1 MKIRFLYRC
10 GLYFI
15 ISMLISPYY
24 DGWSSTAKYLISEGV
39 FSECCCDTI
48 DCSKLTGLGPVCDDQ
63 AFNVGKLLSFYRI
76 SEFLSS
82 IFTGFFMDNCGPKLT
97 IILAIVLRMLSW
109 LLIPLYP
116 NTTGVVILSCI
127 LCGIASNGV
136 AFPVFTIAQY
146 TKRFYNPAM
155 IAISISLCFGTLY
168 MFILNYIKE
177 MLPPFKPIVII
188 VVMLVLTHVPL
199 LVLAAFIF
207 PNSLQKDVK
216 LNSPKPPSLSK
227 EKAEALET
235 LSFSNS
241 SASEGNIYGRKYVSD
256 QKITSIEVEMNSTA
270 TLVYTKLD
278 NKREDLKSDDTDD
291 VQAENSGEDDE
302 LDGLK
307 GGPLPHSES
316 NYAGRS
322 FTDVEGSQLSMYKE
336 TVPPTNSASSEK
348 SLKRESRAHLY
359 EDGDVVAQGSKDLE
373 GVDDRWRFWEF
384 LAILRRVDILTI
396 SFASMVGVI
405 SLTFAQ
411 ESFPIS
417 YGRDKLALKVNEI
430 LIPIS
435 FIFSLGSVF
444 LLDRIGP
451 VPIIV
456 GMNVISCV
464 LHLTMMF
471 VDTILSI
478 FTSILMSL
486 GYSLFMTQ
494 YYLYLDNQVP
504 LKYQGSIKGFLV
516 TSIGF
521 VIFINIGLNYLS
533 KTYFYTREIH
543 LALLIL
549 RIIVTVPLI
558 KFLRHTRRRSSGQ
571 EIIQCLSMNNYTL
584 TAI

>member
-39 FSECCCDTI
+39 FSKYCSNTI
-48 DCSKLTGLGPVCDDQ
+48 ERSRLSGLGPICDDQ

-97 IILAIVLRMLSW
+97 IIIAIVLRMLSW
-109 LLIPLYP
+109 LLVPLFP
-116 NTTGVVILSCI
+116 NITGVIILSCI

-146 TKRFYNPAM
+146 TKSFYNPAM
-155 IAISISLCFGTLY
+155 ISISISLCFGTFY
-168 MFILNYIKE
+168 MFILNYIRDR
-177 MLPPFKPIVII
+177 LPPFKPIAII
-188 VVMLVLTHVPL
+188 AVMLVLTHVPL
-199 LVLAAFIF
+199 LILAAFIF

-216 LNSPKPPSLSK
+216 LNSPQASSLIR
-227 EKAEALET
+227 EKAGSLESV
-235 LSFSNS
+235 SFSNP
-241 SASEGNIYGRKYVSD
+241 SASEGNIYGNKYVSD
-256 QKITSIEVEMNSTA
+256 QKITSIEVEMNSTS

-278 NKREDLKSDDTDD
+278 NKKEDLKSDNTED
-291 VQAENSGEDDE
+291 VQSEDSGEDYDM
-302 LDGLK
+302 DG
-307 GGPLPHSES
+307 GDIGPDPRPES
-316 NYAGRS
+316 NYVCKR
-322 FTDVEGSQLSMYKE
+322 FTDMDGSHLSMYRD
-336 TVPPTNSASSEK
+336 TMPATNLNEESE
-348 SLKRESRAHLY
+348 ESLY
-359 EDGDVVAQGSKDLE
+359 EDADIVAQGSKGLG
-373 GVDDRWRFWEF
+373 GVDDSWHFWEF
-384 LAILRRVDILTI
+384 WAILRRFDILTI

-417 YGRDKLALKVNEI
+417 YGKDKVALEVNEI

-444 LLDRIGP
+444 LLDKIGP

-456 GMNVISCV
+456 GMNIISCV

-471 VDTILSI
+471 VDRILSI

-521 VIFINIGLNYLS
+521 VLFINIGLNYLS

-543 LALLIL
+543 LTLLIL
-549 RIIVTVPLI
+549 RVLVTVPLI

-571 EIIQCLSMNNYTL
+571 ELNSSDTHFL
-584 TAI
+584 K

>member
-39 FSECCCDTI
+39 FSKYCCNNIEC
-48 DCSKLTGLGPVCDDQ
+48 SRLSGLGPVCDDQ

-97 IILAIVLRMLSW
+97 IVLAMALRMLSW
-109 LLIPLYP
+109 LLIPLFP
-116 NTTGVVILSCI
+116 NTTGVVIVSCI

-146 TKRFYNPAM
+146 TKRYYNPAM
-155 IAISISLCFGTLY
+155 ISISISLCFGTFY
-168 MFILNYIKE
+168 MYILNFIKDR
-177 MLPPFKPIVII
+177 LPPFKPIWVI
-188 VVMLVLTHVPL
+188 VVMLALTHVPL

-216 LNSPKPPSLSK
+216 LNAPEASRLSR
-227 EKAEALET
+227 EKGEALEDIAI
-235 LSFSNS
+235 SNS
-241 SASEGNIYGRKYVSD
+241 SASEGSIYAHKYVSD
-256 QKITSIEVEMNSTA
+256 HKITSIEVDMNSTA
-270 TLVYTKLD
+270 TLVYTKVD
-278 NKREDLKSDDTDD
+278 NTRKHLRLEDTED
-291 VQAENSGEDDE
+291 V
-302 LDGLK
+302 
-307 GGPLPHSES
+307 HSEDSEDYEPDGGLLPRTGS
-316 NYAGRS
+316 NY
-322 FTDVEGSQLSMYKE
+322 VGSRFADMDSAHMSTYRE
-336 TVPPTNSASSEK
+336 SVPPTSSGLSETNQNEDPGPGPYEE
-348 SLKRESRAHLY
+348 RELA
-359 EDGDVVAQGSKDLE
+359 AQDPRGLE
-373 GVDDRWRFWEF
+373 GAEEKWHFWEF
-384 LAILRRVDILTI
+384 WAILRRFDILTI
-396 SFASMVGVI
+396 SVASMVGVI

-411 ESFPIS
+411 ESFPIA
-417 YGRDKLALKVNEI
+417 YGKDKVALNVNEI

-435 FIFSLGSVF
+435 FVFSLGSVF
-444 LLDRIGP
+444 LLDKIGP

-456 GMNVISCV
+456 GMNIASCV

-471 VDTILSI
+471 VDRVLSI

-521 VIFINIGLNYLS
+521 VLFINIGLNYLS

-549 RIIVTVPLI
+549 RVLVTIPLI
-558 KFLRHTRRRSSGQ
+558 KFLRHTRRRSSAQ
-571 EIIQCLSMNNYTL
+571 ELMV
-584 TAI
+584 